1 MAWLSKPVM
10 DISKRPSKVNFYT
23 ILPSN
28 SCPLIH
34 PDNQASKFMVNLQ
47 NPISLNGDWEVALQD
62 FTFVYNT
69 FPFYS
74 QCKIDFKR
82 NVMKT
87 CSGIFIISNYD

>member
-47 NPISLNGDWEVALQD
+47 NPISLNGDWEVTLQD

-69 FPFYS
+69 FPFY
-74 QCKIDFKR
+74 
-82 NVMKT
+82 M
-87 CSGIFIISNYD
+87 